1 VNERLVIQEEPEMLL
16 ELVNA
21 RQSELRTFE
30 TQITHRM
37 AWAQIMRV
45 ERLERALT
53 IARSRLQVLST
64 LFPKAN

>member
-1 VNERLVIQEEPEMLL
+1 MLH

-21 RQSELRTFE
+21 RQAELRVAE
-30 TQITHRM
+30 TRIAHRM
-37 AWAQIMRV
+37 AWSQIVRV